1 MRKVLQWFIVAAL
14 VAASIF
20 LAFTIHGER
29 CYHRGYDDALAS
41 IKPDTVYIDNTIHY
55 DKPEPDTVYR
65 DTGRVVYVPV
75 IVKDSTGHVDTTNVP
90 MHPEVKQYGD
100 STYRAQVSGIDPNL
114 DWIEV
119 YQRTFYIT
127 KVVPEYK
134 YPTFA
139 LSPAIS
145 ANLFPGSFGIGGGL
159 DVDYWYKRWQFS
171 AEGGYAVNFT
181 NTMNT
186 GFYAKG
192 TVKYNLILR

>member
-41 IKPDTVYIDNTIHY
+41 IKPDTEYVEKEIYID
-55 DKPEPDTVYR
+55 KPVPDTIFR
-65 DTGRVVYVPV
+65 DTGRVVEVQV
-75 IVKDSTGHVDTTNVP
+75 HDTTIFYLP
-90 MHPEVKQYGD
+90 AEVKQYSD
-100 STYRAQVSGIDPNL
+100 PAKELYELQISGIQPSL
-114 DWIEV
+114 DWIKV
-119 YQRTFYIT
+119 YERTAYID
-127 KVVPEYK
+127 VPVPEYK

>member
-20 LAFTIHGER
+20 LAFSNRRE
-29 CYHRGYDDALAS
+29 YDMGYNDALAS
-41 IKPDTVYIDNTIHY
+41 IKPDTEYVEKEIYID
-55 DKPEPDTVYR
+55 KPVPVTEYK
-65 DTGRVVYVPV
+65 DTGRVVE
-75 IVKDSTGHVDTTNVP
+75 ILIHDTTYVYLP
-90 MHPEVKQYGD
+90 REVRRFADPNKEIYEL
-100 STYRAQVSGIDPNL
+100 QVSGIDPTL
-114 DWIEV
+114 DWIKV
-119 YQRTFYIT
+119 KQKTAYIN
-127 KVVPEYK
+127 VPVPEYK

-139 LSPAIS
+139 LSPSIG

>member
-20 LAFTIHGER
+20 LASTISGDR
-29 CYHRGYDDALAS
+29 NYRRGYDDALAS
-41 IKPDTVYIDNTIHY
+41 IKPDTEYVEKLIYID
-55 DKPEPDTVYR
+55 KPVPVVQYR
-65 DTGRVVYVPV
+65 DTGRVVEVQV
-75 IVKDSTGHVDTTNVP
+75 HDTTILYLP
-90 MHPEVKQYGD
+90 AEVKQYSD
-100 STYRAQVSGIDPNL
+100 PAKKLYELQISGIQPSL
-114 DWIEV
+114 DWIKV
-119 YQRTFYIT
+119 YERTAYIN
-127 KVVPEYK
+127 VPVPEYK

-139 LSPAIS
+139 LSPAIG